1 MQTFNL
7 AYPVYCHSRATP
19 SRTALVVDRREH
31 SYGELA
37 AEAARVAGWLRGR
50 ASRSDRAPRVGI
62 LASRSFETYAG
73 ILGAAWAGCTYVPLN
88 PRVPSG
94 RLALMLRRADL
105 DAVIVDKRGSVHLS
119 DLGSLLPQEL
129 LVARGIKPEVSDRRV
144 CDWDNLPAGS
154 DDMPPANVGPNHPAY
169 ILFTSGTTGVPK
181 GVVLA
186 TSNVAHFLSCIREQ
200 YHFGPEDRV
209 GQFSETS
216 FDVSVF
222 EMFAC
227 WDGGASLHVV
237 PENMLMAPAGFIR
250 EHALTVWSSVPSV
263 ILMLSGLNFLKPGY
277 FPSLRISYFAGEGLP
292 VASARAWKS
301 AAINS
306 LVDNQYGPTEA
317 TITCIGQLFSEPPV
331 ETEGRGTLAIGR
343 SYPGM
348 QAAIVSPEG
357 KFLDAGQTG
366 ELALSGP
373 QLALGYLDEP
383 EQTSRRFPT
392 LNHPTQGP
400 SRWYLT
406 GDLARQDSDG
416 RFHHLGR
423 IDSQVKVLG
432 NRVELEEIEAHL
444 RAVCGTD
451 AVATVAWPVMNGNA
465 AGIVA
470 FICGGRLTPSA
481 ARAELAKR
489 VPHYMVPGRVIT
501 MNALPLS
508 TNGKIDRQALISM
521 LNQPDYAV
529 AS

>member
-1 MQTFNL
+1 MQAFNL
-7 AYPVYCHSRATP
+7 AYPVYCHARSAP
-19 SRTALVVDRREH
+19 SRTALVVDRREY

-37 AEAARVAGWLRGR
+37 AEAARVASWLRSHFSR
-50 ASRSDRAPRVGI
+50 ADRAPRVGI
-62 LASRSFETYAG
+62 LGTRSFETYAG

-88 PRVPSG
+88 PRSPSG
-94 RLALMLRRADL
+94 RLASILRRASL
-105 DAVIVDKRGSVHLS
+105 DAVIVDKRGSAHLA
-119 DLGSLLPQEL
+119 DLGPLLPPQL
-129 LVARGIKPEVSDRRV
+129 LAARGINADISEGHI
-144 CDWDNLPAGS
+144 CDWDNLPTDA
-154 DDMPPANVGPNHPAY
+154 DDIPPASVGPDHPAY

-181 GVVLA
+181 GVVLSA
-186 TSNVAHFLSCIREQ
+186 SSVAHFLNCIREQ
-200 YHFGPEDRV
+200 YHFCPEDRV

-222 EMFAC
+222 EMFAS

-263 ILMLSGLNFLKPGY
+263 ILMLTGLNFLKPGF

-292 VASARAWKS
+292 VASARAWQA

-306 LVDNQYGPTEA
+306 RVDNQYGPTEA
-317 TITCIGQLFSEPPV
+317 TITCIGQAFSEPPV

-343 SYPGM
+343 IYPGTH
-348 QAAIVSPEG
+348 AEVVSPGG
-357 KFLDAGQTG
+357 KFLVAGQSG

-373 QLALGYLDEP
+373 QLAMGYLDDP
-383 EQTSRRFPT
+383 EQTELRFPI
-392 LNHPTQGP
+392 LNHPTLGL

-406 GDLARQDSDG
+406 GDLARQDSEG

-444 RAVCGTD
+444 RTVCGTD
-451 AVATVAWPVMNGNA
+451 AVATVAWPVINGNA

-470 FICGGRLTPSA
+470 FISGGRLTPAA
-481 ARAELAKR
+481 ARTELAKR
-489 VPHYMVPGRVIT
+489 VPHYMVPGRVVPIET
-501 MNALPLS
+501 LPLS
-508 TNGKIDRQALISM
+508 TNGKIDRKVLIAI
-521 LNQPDYAV
+521 LDKPDYSVAV
-529 AS
+529 